1 MARRAMKASARSE
14 YGPMPSQ
21 AAIGAAGEEIKEN
34 PPSILAR
41 TRRKFGAKRAEAQR
55 TAILLNK
62 ARKGQ

>member
-1 MARRAMKASARSE
+1 
-14 YGPMPSQ
+14 MPSQ